1 MTACLQI
8 LPKAQMVY
16 WKLQADGTPKRVGP
30 SASKLGVSLALH
42 RVLLQHLHHLRAAS
56 FTVEPCY
63 CAQNV
68 SLGSWLDSRV
78 LLLWLHLLQ
87 ADCSLNVSQ
96 CLQARFA
103 GLCDLQHTYF
113 ETLEESRQDG
123 QNTIFNLAGALQEL
137 QEACELII
145 DSICSHQK
153 RQ

>member
-30 SASKLGVSLALH
+30 SASKLGVSLPLH
-42 RVLLQHLHHLRAAS
+42 RVLLQHPHHLRAAS
-56 FTVEPCY
+56 FTVEPC
-63 CAQNV
+63 CCIKHV
-68 SLGSWLDSRV
+68 TLGSQLDFRV
-78 LLLWLHLLQ
+78 LLLWPQPLQ
-87 ADCSLNVSQ
+87 ADCNLNISHR
-96 CLQARFA
+96 LQARFA

-113 ETLEESRQDG
+113 EMLEESKQDG
-123 QNTIFNLAGALQEL
+123 QNSIFNLAGALQEL

>member
-30 SASKLGVSLALH
+30 SASKLGVSLPLH
-42 RVLLQHLHHLRAAS
+42 RVLLQQTHHLRAAS
-56 FTVEPCY
+56 VTLKPCC
-63 CAQNV
+63 CAQSV
-68 SLGSWLDSRV
+68 SLGSWLTCGV
-78 LLLWLHLLQ
+78 LLLWPQALQ
-87 ADCSLNVSQ
+87 EDCSLNIPHR
-96 CLQARFA
+96 LQARFA

-113 ETLEESRQDG
+113 EMLEESNQDG
-123 QNTIFNLAGALQEL
+123 QNSILNLAGALQEL